1 MYIGRVRC
9 REHPNQ
15 HVCTT
20 TKKKYGKKVEKK
32 YGKKSTGKYGGKVRE
47 NVT

>member
-1 MYIGRVRC
+1 
-9 REHPNQ
+9 
-15 HVCTT
+15 VCTT